1 MSTNSSRNTFFIEII
16 IVILFF
22 SISSAVILNFFV
34 SAYNEAQNSYDI
46 NNAVIRAQN
55 AAESFQSNPDV
66 FFDEHSYYEMNQKD
80 YVTEYYF
87 GFDNDFN
94 KTNDEPVYIMSVVTE
109 NQDNF
114 KTAFITV
121 MRSKDKLRLFELQ
134 TGKFIET
141 ER

>member
-55 AAESFQSNPDV
+55 AAESFQSNPAV

-134 TGKFIET
+134 TGKFIEMG
-141 ER
+141 R